1 MNKHVVVLYI
11 IVALLLSVLGGLA
24 FAFYTEIQN
33 DRKFLCEGDN
43 SAHFLYRM
51 ESYRTPPWATLDE
64 TTKNKWREFAQTRM
78 KGICK

>member
-11 IVALLLSVLGGLA
+11 IVALLLSVLSGLA
-24 FAFYTEIQN
+24 FAFYIEIQN
-33 DRKFLCEGDN
+33 DRKFLCEEDN

-51 ESYRTPPWATLDE
+51 ESDKTPWATLDE

>member
-11 IVALLLSVLGGLA
+11 IVALLLSVLSGLA
-24 FAFYTEIQN
+24 FAFYIEIQN

-51 ESYRTPPWATLDE
+51 ESDKTPWATLDE
-64 TTKNKWREFAQTRM
+64 PTKTKWREFAKTGM
-78 KGICK
+78 KGLCK

>member
-24 FAFYTEIQN
+24 FAFYIEIQN

-51 ESYRTPPWATLDE
+51 ESNKTPWATLDE
-64 TTKNKWREFAQTRM
+64 PTKTKWREFAKTRM
-78 KGICK
+78 KGLCK